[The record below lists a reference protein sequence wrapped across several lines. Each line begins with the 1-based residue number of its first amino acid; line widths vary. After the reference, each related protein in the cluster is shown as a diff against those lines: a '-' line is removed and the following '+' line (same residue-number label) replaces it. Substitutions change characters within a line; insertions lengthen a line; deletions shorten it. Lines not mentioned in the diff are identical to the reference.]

1 MYKLCKMHRN
11 VNRIIYAAADVCF
24 LYIQNGRFEKQVSG
38 AQVLGF
44 RCQVPSFR
52 CQVRR
57 FQVSSSRFQVPRVR
71 GQWPGV
77 RCLTPGSMC
86 HTQGIKDQII
96 RDHVSDF
103 RDLVPRQNV
112 ENLHIKNI
120 LRLNGNYELTNT
132 FFTTLMFSLAC
143 FNRKKNISSFYENSN
158 GNKKI

>member
-1 MYKLCKMHRN
+1 MFFVYTKRQVRKAGVRCT
-11 VNRIIYAAADVCF
+11 
-24 LYIQNGRFEKQVSG
+24 GSRFQVPGSKFQVPG
-38 AQVLGF
+38 AQVPG
-44 RCQVPSFR
+44 VK
-52 CQVRR
+52 
-57 FQVSSSRFQVPRVR
+57 FQVPRVR

-86 HTQGIKDQII
+86 HAQGIKDQII

-132 FFTTLMFSLAC
+132 FFTTLMFSLAR